1 MRVYLLLIEDDVLG
15 NVDIHVFRT
24 EEAAK
29 NRLNEVVDKKINN
42 YEDLF
47 VMRRDDK
54 FASIGYKDWDGSD
67 TCAYYVRVVE
77 KVAEK

>member
-1 MRVYLLLIEDDVLG
+1 MTVYLLLVEDDVLG
-15 NVDIHVFRT
+15 NVDIRVFRS

-29 NRLNEVVDKKINN
+29 NKLNEVVNKKIKN

-47 VMRRDDK
+47 VMRRDEK

-67 TCAYYVRVVE
+67 TCAYYVRIVE
-77 KVAEK
+77 KNVEK